1 MLGRSI
7 QIFSIR
13 FSALL
18 ASLIVLVLFARVLPQ
33 SEYGQYQNLWIKLLL
48 IGGIANAGI
57 SIAVFSFS
65 VAELRFFLSKITAK
79 HIAIYGLFL
88 LALSIWFI
96 SDGVAESSA
105 ADYFTRWL
113 FFITYVLSGI
123 MEAVLI
129 VLKRFELLIV
139 TAIIYFAGFLLFH
152 YLYISI
158 GFPLTLLIATIAAL
172 FLIRTMLFVYQLRK
186 WLGAT
191 KKNELDNIGRGKER
205 LWLHFA
211 LYNFYSVVFQWVDK
225 YAVSL
230 MVTAALSAA
239 YFNGTISIPFL
250 PHAFGA
256 VSSALLLQLSS
267 TKVLHNRDITVKSVH
282 QASGLLSAIAFPIF
296 AYLFFFRH
304 EVFDVVFSGKYAEA
318 VPIFA
323 VSLLLVPVR
332 CFDFVAILQSRGFGK
347 IINGGA
353 LFDLLLAC
361 TLMYPFYL
369 WLGLPGIALAPVVS
383 TYAQSLYYL
392 YCSGKI
398 LRYPIWKLFPVQK
411 VIVSL
416 GCFILLNIALSY
428 GFKSFTPLTQ
438 IIAAGSINAA
448 IAIGLLF
455 RQQSGVKTLEI
466 KKAD

>member
-1 MLGRSI
+1 M
-7 QIFSIR
+7 
-13 FSALL
+13 

-65 VAELRFFLSKITAK
+65 VAELRFFLSKIKVK
-79 HIAIYGLFL
+79 HIAVYGLFL

-96 SDGVAESSA
+96 SDGVAESST

-129 VLKRFELLIV
+129 VLKRFKLLIA

-158 GFPLTLLIATIAAL
+158 GFSLTLLIAAIAAL
-172 FLIRTMLFVYQLRK
+172 FLIRTMLFAYQLRK
-186 WLGAT
+186 WVGAT
-191 KKNELDNIGRGKER
+191 KNELENIGRGKER

-250 PHAFGA
+250 PQAFGA

-267 TKVLHNRDITVKSVH
+267 TKVLHNRDVTVSSVH

-304 EVFDVVFSGKYAEA
+304 EVFEVVFSGKYAEA

-323 VSLLLVPVR
+323 ASLLLVPVR

-361 TLMYPFYL
+361 ALMYPFYV

-411 VIVSL
+411 IIVSL
-416 GCFILLNIALSY
+416 GCFIILNVALTY
-428 GFKSFTPLTQ
+428 GLKSFTPLTQ

-455 RQQSGVKTLEI
+455 RQQSSIKTLEI